1 MLTQRVALLD
11 DFVDPALGVFL
22 SFFALPGDVGRNHLD
37 LGKIQNRIIGLYVAA
52 GRNVI
57 DLIGDDEFGKLLGR
71 GPVDELFSFGVVFAA
86 LQHLVGRGAQH
97 DPLDARV
104 EQEVAQLI
112 RVNIAA
118 ELAGLPSDV
127 FLDGCVYGFLNRR
140 TGERRVG
147 CTKRG
152 RGL

>member
-37 LGKIQNRIIGLYVAA
+37 LGKIQNRIVGLYVAA

-71 GPVDELFSFGVVFAA
+71 GPVDELFSFGVV
-86 LQHLVGRGAQH
+86 LP
-97 DPLDARV
+97 PLMTP
-104 EQEVAQLI
+104 VASM
-112 RVNIAA
+112 
-118 ELAGLPSDV
+118 P
-127 FLDGCVYGFLNRR
+127 
-140 TGERRVG
+140 
-147 CTKRG
+147 
-152 RGL
+152 